1 MLFLLPEEEAAGRV
15 GVSAFIALIAAG
27 IAWLILTHVVDNAFG
42 LIFMAFRGRC
52 PMCRAWFNPPASFG
66 PGSIELDYSLPHFC
80 ASCGAKFG

>member
-1 MLFLLPEEEAAGRV
+1 
-15 GVSAFIALIAAG
+15 
-27 IAWLILTHVVDNAFG
+27 
-42 LIFMAFRGRC
+42 MAFRGRC